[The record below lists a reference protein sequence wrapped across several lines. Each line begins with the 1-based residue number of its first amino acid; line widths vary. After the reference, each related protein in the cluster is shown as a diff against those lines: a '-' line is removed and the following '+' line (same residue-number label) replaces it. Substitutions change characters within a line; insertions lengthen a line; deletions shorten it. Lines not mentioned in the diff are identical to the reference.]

1 MEQVFLCPMCR
12 KSVMLATGN
21 LTSVD
26 SVLHKEYYCSGCNR
40 KLLIPVPGKK
50 DFKSATGMKYRFS
63 PPPAATQ
70 APTAAWLKR
79 YKYISI
85 APPKPT
91 VKPTAKPTVT
101 STVRPTSR
109 PTVRPT
115 AKPTATSAVRPIARP
130 TVRYE
135 KWEETATLIVHP
147 HYFDDDDYECSRCGI
162 RFNNEEAYCPKCG
175 ARFISSEEDT
185 EEYDEEE
192 DDEDFF
198 DELDEED
205 R

>member
-1 MEQVFLCPMCR
+1 MCR

-21 LTSVD
+21 QTIVD
-26 SVLHKEYYCSGCNR
+26 RVLHKEYYCNGCHR
-40 KLLIPVPGKK
+40 KILIPVPIPGNNA
-50 DFKSATGMKYRFS
+50 FKPAMGMKYRFS

-70 APTAAWLKR
+70 KPAVTGPKR

-101 STVRPTSR
+101 STVR
-109 PTVRPT
+109 
-115 AKPTATSAVRPIARP
+115 ATARP

-135 KWEETATLIVHP
+135 KREETATLIVHP

-162 RFNNEEAYCPKCG
+162 RFDDKEAYCPRCG
-175 ARFISSEEDT
+175 ARFTSSEEDT

-192 DDEDFF
+192 DDEDFLMSWTRKTGKAPNRMIAYVVLSGCR
-198 DELDEED
+198 EH
-205 R
+205 

>member
-26 SVLHKEYYCSGCNR
+26 RVLHKEYYCDGCHR
-40 KLLIPVPGKK
+40 KLLIPVPVSGNKA
-50 DFKSATGMKYRFS
+50 FKPAMGMKYRFS

-70 APTAAWLKR
+70 KPAAAWLKR

-91 VKPTAKPTVT
+91 VRPTAKPTVA
-101 STVRPTSR
+101 STVKPTSR
-109 PTVRPT
+109 PTVR
-115 AKPTATSAVRPIARP
+115 
-130 TVRYE
+130 YE
-135 KWEETATLIVHP
+135 KREVTATLIVHP
-147 HYFDDDDYECSRCGI
+147 HYYDDDDYECSRCGI
-162 RFNNEEAYCPKCG
+162 RFDDKKAYCPKCG
-175 ARFISSEEDT
+175 ARFTSSEEDT

>member
-26 SVLHKEYYCSGCNR
+26 RVLHKEYYCGGCNR
-40 KLLIPVPGKK
+40 KLLIPVPGEK

-63 PPPAATQ
+63 APPAATQ

-91 VKPTAKPTVT
+91 VKPTAKPTAA

-109 PTVRPT
+109 PTVR
-115 AKPTATSAVRPIARP
+115 
-130 TVRYE
+130 YE
-135 KWEETATLIVHP
+135 KREETATLIVHP

-162 RFNNEEAYCPKCG
+162 RFGDKKAYCPKCG
-175 ARFISSEEDT
+175 ARFTSSEKDT